1 MQHSSMKW
9 LGNMEIGLTQLLVCY
24 PKITCPVLFVRGLKE
39 LFFSRAMSAYI
50 SGYKLAFNYL
60 KAKRHVDAI
69 DVCHKVRH
77 LDIYSLGDDICVLS
91 SCESSLLLSTGS
103 GCSSQ
108 LSKNEKGHPWQSSR
122 CPEILVLE
130 LCTCVCV
137 CERERERERDEASGS
152 VTLIESSFIV
162 WLLLSSYTVCYFFG
176 ENPWNT
182 FFCNFVFSIW
192 IVGCW

>member
-1 MQHSSMKW
+1 
-9 LGNMEIGLTQLLVCY
+9 MEIGLTQLLVCY

-108 LSKNEKGHPWQSSR
+108 LSKNEKGHP
-122 CPEILVLE
+122 
-130 LCTCVCV
+130 
-137 CERERERERDEASGS
+137 
-152 VTLIESSFIV
+152 
-162 WLLLSSYTVCYFFG
+162 
-176 ENPWNT
+176 
-182 FFCNFVFSIW
+182 
-192 IVGCW
+192 